1 MEDFWGRMSTGPQQ
15 VSLLEGWT
23 LRAVKLNLI
32 EVIKLAGKCTTC
44 DSYVRK
50 IEHVERTLSGRD
62 AVITV
67 LHSRVQTFENDY
79 KNLLSQFETL
89 RFEHSAALQDN
100 FSLSEINAKV
110 AWINLLTL
118 YWPSALQLEEICRC
132 SNADNSLVKYVL
144 LFQS

>member
-1 MEDFWGRMSTGPQQ
+1 MTTGPQHQ
-15 VSLLEGWT
+15 VSWLERTVRG
-23 LRAVKLNLI
+23 VKLSLI
-32 EVIKLAGKCTTC
+32 EVIKLAGKCPTC

-50 IEHVERTLSGRD
+50 IEQVERTLSGRD

-110 AWINLLTL
+110 A
-118 YWPSALQLEEICRC
+118 
-132 SNADNSLVKYVL
+132 
-144 LFQS
+144 